1 MDAVYTSVQI
11 GLLFTLCHYCITDG
25 KIILPSSSV
34 IWIFDSTFAELEF
47 LSPIS
52 SVIKR
57 CQICK
62 SASTTVSKKDICYIQ
77 IVYEKR
83 SLNVSKRSEQLSFP
97 TYVSAFADENM

>member
-1 MDAVYTSVQI
+1 MSVLQCFND
-11 GLLFTLCHYCITDG
+11 GLLDK

-34 IWIFDSTFAELEF
+34 IWIFDSTFDELEF

>member
-1 MDAVYTSVQI
+1 MTSTSVFI
-11 GLLFTLCHYCITDG
+11 
-25 KIILPSSSV
+25 
-34 IWIFDSTFAELEF
+34 
-47 LSPIS
+47 
-52 SVIKR
+52 

>member
-1 MDAVYTSVQI
+1 MVMKVRSELQFSPTVNIYAFIIIYLHNFLNIV
-11 GLLFTLCHYCITDG
+11 LLFR
-25 KIILPSSSV
+25 IILPSSSV

-62 SASTTVSKKDICYIQ
+62 SASTTVSKRETFFECFKTQRAVII
-77 IVYEKR
+77 
-83 SLNVSKRSEQLSFP
+83 P
-97 TYVSAFADENM
+97 